1 MNIFQETI
9 INEECSQVICVFD
22 ELILLLHYAK
32 QNIHMKRKTWTSVA
46 AVVLIALLLWWLF
59 WAILADE
66 DINEMEL
73 QNTEIV
79 E

>member
-1 MNIFQETI
+1 M
-9 INEECSQVICVFD
+9 
-22 ELILLLHYAK
+22 K
-32 QNIHMKRKTWTSVA
+32 QKTWTKVVA
-46 AVVLIALLLWWLF
+46 IVLAALLLWWLF

-66 DINEMEL
+66 DMNEMEL

>member
-1 MNIFQETI
+1 
-9 INEECSQVICVFD
+9 
-22 ELILLLHYAK
+22 
-32 QNIHMKRKTWTSVA
+32 MKRKTWTNVA
-46 AVVLIALLLWWLF
+46 AVVLIALLLWGLF